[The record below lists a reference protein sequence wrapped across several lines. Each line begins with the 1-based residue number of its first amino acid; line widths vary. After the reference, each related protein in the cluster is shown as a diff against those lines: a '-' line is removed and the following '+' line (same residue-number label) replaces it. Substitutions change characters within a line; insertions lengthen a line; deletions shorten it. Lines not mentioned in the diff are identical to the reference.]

1 MSNQNGAVDGVPPT
15 GESAD
20 APAVGPRRG
29 DAVDDCPQRQQP
41 YRTLAVVAVAAW
53 LAAVPALSLLGHRR
67 LAVIWLGAEVLALA
81 IIRLQRPDGT
91 WIAAR
96 GRAFDVVFG
105 LLLAVGLF
113 ALSYY
118 ANLPRVR

>member
-1 MSNQNGAVDGVPPT
+1 MTDQNGAVDDVPST
-15 GESAD
+15 GEPAD
-20 APAVGPRRG
+20 APAVGSRG
-29 DAVDDCPQRQQP
+29 GPALDDCPQRQQP

-67 LAVIWLGAEVLALA
+67 LAIIWLGAEVLVLA

-96 GRAFDVVFG
+96 SRAFDVVFG

>member
-1 MSNQNGAVDGVPPT
+1 MGHDG
-15 GESAD
+15 GSKAD
-20 APAVGPRRG
+20 S
-29 DAVDDCPQRQQP
+29 CPERQQP

-53 LAAVPALSLLGHRR
+53 LAAVPVLSLLGYRR
-67 LAVIWLGAEVLALA
+67 LAVIWLALEVLALA
-81 IIRLQRPDGT
+81 VIRVQRPDGT

-96 GRAFDVVFG
+96 SRGFDVVFG

-118 ANLPRVR
+118 AGLPRVH

>member
-1 MSNQNGAVDGVPPT
+1 MTDQNGAADGTSSAGEQADAPGGQGAGGAVDGC
-15 GESAD
+15 
-20 APAVGPRRG
+20 PR
-29 DAVDDCPQRQQP
+29 RQQP

-53 LAAVPALSLLGHRR
+53 LAAVPALSLLGYRR
-67 LAVIWLGAEVLALA
+67 TAVFWLGLEVLVLAVI
-81 IIRLQRPDGT
+81 RMQRPDGT

-96 GRAFDVVFG
+96 GRLFDVLFG

>member
-1 MSNQNGAVDGVPPT
+1 MTDHNGAVDGAPST
-15 GESAD
+15 GEPTD
-20 APAVGPRRG
+20 APAVGPHRG
-29 DAVDDCPQRQQP
+29 AVGDDCPQRQQP
-41 YRTLAVVAVAAW
+41 YRTLAVVAVAVC